1 MFINCAKTSKKIRHI
16 HIMEY
21 YSAIKKILIHATTR
35 MNLKNIMMSE
45 VRHERPR
52 MYDTQIYEMSRKG
65 KDMD

>member
-1 MFINCAKTSKKIRHI
+1 
-16 HIMEY
+16 MEY